1 MCVCVCV
8 CVFDVCVCYGVVGV
22 MESEVYQSRDQI
34 TVYSFTYLLLHVP
47 RTVFYASL
55 TFIDVL
61 WYP

>member
-1 MCVCVCV
+1 MCVCVY
-8 CVFDVCVCYGVVGV
+8 VCYGVVGV

-55 TFIDVL
+55 TFIDLL